1 MIQTDNLVHVKSVTW
16 RQRSLA
22 AKLDEA
28 VKAVAPISGV
38 SIGRRDDRST
48 WKAHFNDNATPE
60 QIEAAQAVIDG
71 FVEVDDPTPPDR
83 IRELEDTVALLIA
96 ERHTVASGTSAL
108 EDSPDGLRVETR
120 ETSQPEETPLPLPP
134 NPEEAKLSDYG
145 EVGEPGDE
153 VENLRG
159 LMKSDPSGFAE
170 RVKGLSTARRK
181 ILTDSFRQRMNEL
194 NNERLRGVRLN
205 PVDAEWLEDHQ
216 TLYHLLAE
224 SGDA

>member
-1 MIQTDNLVHVKSVTW
+1 M
-16 RQRSLA
+16 QRSTA

-28 VKAVAPISGV
+28 VKRVCPISGV

-48 WKAHFNDNATPE
+48 WVAHADPEATPE

-71 FVEVDDPTPPDR
+71 FVEVDDPPPPDPLREMKDEIAWLMTGEARSEDEGTPPAR
-83 IRELEDTVALLIA
+83 PSEDA
-96 ERHTVASGTSAL
+96 ERI
-108 EDSPDGLRVETR
+108 ET
-120 ETSQPEETPLPLPP
+120 QPEETPVPLPP
-134 NPEEAKLSDYG
+134 NPEEARLSDYG

-153 VENLRG
+153 VESLRG